1 MRNSKTSKQTIVIS
15 IIAVLT
21 IINTILIGVIFFIQS
36 NKFWSTDYIT
46 ENHTK
51 RIINLEKTIKNSK
64 IILIK
69 RRHPLVVADARF

>member
-1 MRNSKTSKQTIVIS
+1 MRNGKTSKQTIVIS

-46 ENHTK
+46 ENYTR
-51 RIINLEKTIKNSK
+51 RIINLEKTIKKLENNSN
-64 IILIK
+64 
-69 RRHPLVVADARF
+69 

>member
-46 ENHTK
+46 ENHTR
-51 RIINLEKTIKNSK
+51 RIINLEKTIKKLENN
-64 IILIK
+64 
-69 RRHPLVVADARF
+69 PN

>member
-1 MRNSKTSKQTIVIS
+1 M
-15 IIAVLT
+15 IAVLT

-51 RIINLEKTIKNSK
+51 RIINLEKTIKKLENNSN
-64 IILIK
+64 
-69 RRHPLVVADARF
+69 